1 MKDQLTE
8 ASRFRTKEERR
19 GFWLTIILTLAI
31 AIPVTLFFNFFK

>member
-1 MKDQLTE
+1 MKQMMIE

-31 AIPVTLFFNFFK
+31 AAPLAVFFNFLK